1 MSDTTT
7 TGEFRFAPSQ
17 DEILSGI
24 LEKRRW
30 HRRYWTAVATLL
42 PGAGALGPLLFD
54 LTHSRVMS
62 AIAGDRLDRRHRVL
76 AAPVEPAPLPAL
88 RRIVSHDRVSAPV
101 EPALLELRSV
111 AGSAAEVAA
120 AVRNAGPL
128 GRALRRG
135 VRLRLLVRALHRRLR
150 VEVRERLAPHGI
162 LSGESRDE

>member
-54 LTHSRVMS
+54 LAHSRVLS
-62 AIAGDRLDRRHRVL
+62 AM
-76 AAPVEPAPLPAL
+76 PAL
-88 RRIVSHDRVSAPV
+88 GWIGVIVYSQ
-101 EPALLELRSV
+101 LRS
-111 AGSAAEVAA
+111 
-120 AVRNAGPL
+120 N
-128 GRALRRG
+128 
-135 VRLRLLVRALHRRLR
+135 LLPCPRC
-150 VEVRERLAPHGI
+150 
-162 LSGESRDE
+162 GESFHTIGFQLPWNPRCWSCDLSLDPPPK

>member
-62 AIAGDRLDRRHRVL
+62 AM
-76 AAPVEPAPLPAL
+76 PAIGWIGV
-88 RRIVSHDRVSAPV
+88 IVYSQ
-101 EPALLELRSV
+101 LRS
-111 AGSAAEVAA
+111 
-120 AVRNAGPL
+120 N
-128 GRALRRG
+128 
-135 VRLRLLVRALHRRLR
+135 LLPCPRC
-150 VEVRERLAPHGI
+150 
-162 LSGESRDE
+162 GESFHTIGFQLPWNPRCWSCDLSLDPPPK

>member
-54 LTHSRVMS
+54 LTHSRVLS
-62 AIAGDRLDRRHRVL
+62 AM
-76 AAPVEPAPLPAL
+76 PAIGWIGV
-88 RRIVSHDRVSAPV
+88 IVYSQ
-101 EPALLELRSV
+101 LRS
-111 AGSAAEVAA
+111 
-120 AVRNAGPL
+120 N
-128 GRALRRG
+128 
-135 VRLRLLVRALHRRLR
+135 LLPCPRC
-150 VEVRERLAPHGI
+150 
-162 LSGESRDE
+162 GESFHTIGFQLPWNPRCWSCDLSLDPPPK